1 MRKVLIMLLLPFFS
15 LITLYGQTEKLCG
28 IILDKTD
35 GMPVPRATIRLTDIQ
50 GRLLNYTFAAED
62 GSFTIK
68 YDHSQT
74 ELTVH
79 VQSMGYRSQNFV
91 LKPSMSPVTI
101 RLQAEPTRLRDVI
114 VKAPDIEQ
122 RSDTLVYYT
131 SKYARKQ
138 DRNIG
143 DVLKRLP
150 GIEVEDNGTIKYNG
164 EPINKFYING
174 SDFADG
180 RYNLATENISPSDVA
195 SVEVMENHQPIRVL
209 QGLDFS
215 QQAGLNI
222 KLREEARQRWV
233 GIANGGIGAAP
244 LLYDA
249 SLFAMRIAG
258 KWQNMESVRVNDTG
272 WNPASQS
279 TRHTEDQV
287 FGSSY
292 QNDMW
297 QDGISLTPAS
307 APLDERRTRDNLSV
321 LANTTNSWHVG
332 EDYDVKLNVT
342 YSGDRLDYNTGYRT
356 DYLDSNIPSF
366 TQLNTMRTHSNTV
379 NGQWALQTN
388 RPTLYFKENLYI
400 DADWYRALSQID
412 GTSSLAQQAETS
424 SLAITNDLQ
433 MLKRIGKR
441 LLTVSSRNRYM
452 RTPQWLNVRATE
464 TEKTQQLLSND
475 FRTVTELRYGW
486 ISGKWNIYARGG
498 VDYNLHCLETNL
510 TGVNI
515 DYPINGNNDFSL
527 LNIYLSPEISYQSIR
542 WLLTISSPV
551 SYRRYV
557 TDNYLSVT
565 PTIFTRYQLNAKT
578 DLSAQLKYA
587 LLPTEP
593 SQYIGHVI
601 MSDYRNLYAGYPV
614 RSYAQERSATVA
626 ARYRNPISSF
636 FANLSARYGWDYNP
650 SIANQLFI
658 GDQVLSTYAPAGND
672 AHQIQ
677 VYGGLSKGLRSG
689 RIVLGADVRYMQ
701 LHTTTMRQN
710 VQSPYT
716 IRYCYV
722 RPSMKGNFTRWLSS
736 DYSLSYT
743 YNTMNINNAERSTY
757 HILKQNLT
765 FTFIPGSNWQIAV
778 GGEHYYTRFDS
789 GDRTHLLLLDAS
801 VRWRISKKIE
811 WSVMATN
818 LLNEKKFNYMVYGL
832 LNQTKYTYDIRGCNV
847 LFNIQIQL

>member
-1 MRKVLIMLLLPFFS
+1 MRKVLIMILLPFFS
-15 LITLYGQTEKLCG
+15 LTALHGQTAELCG
-28 IILDKTD
+28 FILDDAD
-35 GMPVPRATIRLTDIQ
+35 GMPVPRATVRLTDVQ
-50 GRLLNYTFAAED
+50 GRLLNYTFTADD

-68 YDHSQT
+68 YDHLQT
-74 ELTVH
+74 DLTVH
-79 VQSMGYRSQNFV
+79 IQSMGYRPLNFV
-91 LKPSMSPVTI
+91 LKPSKSPVTI
-101 RLQAEPTRLRDVI
+101 RLQVEPTRLRDVI
-114 VKAPDIEQ
+114 VEAPDIEQ

-131 SKYARKQ
+131 GKYAREQ

-174 SDFADG
+174 SDFVDG
-180 RYNLATENISPSDVA
+180 RYNLVTENISPSDVA
-195 SVEVMENHQPIRVL
+195 CVEVMENHQPIRVL
-209 QGLDFS
+209 KGLDFS

-222 KLREEARQRWV
+222 KLKEEARQRWV

-249 SLFAMRIAG
+249 SLFAMHIAG

-279 TRHTEDQV
+279 TRHTEDQL

-292 QNDMW
+292 QNNMW
-297 QDGISLTPAS
+297 QDGISLTPTS
-307 APLDERRTRDNLSV
+307 APLDERRTRNNLSV
-321 LANTTNSWHVG
+321 LANTTNAWHIG
-332 EDYDVKLNVT
+332 QDYDVKLNVT

-366 TQLNTMRTHSNTV
+366 TQMNTMRTHSHSV

-441 LLTVSSRNRYM
+441 LLTISSRNRYI
-452 RTPQWLNVRATE
+452 RTPQWLYVSATE
-464 TEKTQQLLSND
+464 TEKTQQVLSND
-475 FRTVTELRYGW
+475 FRTVTELRYGRM
-486 ISGKWNIYARGG
+486 SGKWNIYTRGG
-498 VDYNLHCLETNL
+498 IDYNQHCLETNL
-510 TGVNI
+510 AGVDI
-515 DYPINGNNDFSL
+515 EYPTNGDNDFSL
-527 LNIYLSPEISYQSIR
+527 LNIYLSPETSYQSVR

-565 PTIFTRYQLNAKT
+565 PTLFTRYQLNAKT

-593 SQYIGHVI
+593 SQYIGQVI

-636 FANLSARYGWDYNP
+636 FAHLSARYEWDYNP
-650 SIANQLFI
+650 STTNLLFI
-658 GDQVLSTYAPAGND
+658 GEQVLSTYVPTGND
-672 AHQIQ
+672 THQIQ

-689 RIVLGADVRYMQ
+689 RTVLGADAGYMQ

-716 IRYCYV
+716 IKYCYV

-743 YNTMNINNAERSTY
+743 YNTMNVNDVERSTY

-765 FTFIPGSNWQIAV
+765 LTFIPGSNWQITL

-801 VRWRISKKIE
+801 VRRRISKKVE
-811 WSVMATN
+811 WSVTATN
-818 LLNEKKFNYMVYGL
+818 LLNEKNFNYMAYGL
-832 LNQTKYTYDIRGCNV
+832 LNQTKYTYDIRDCNV